1 MPEAYPSAGGSLS
14 DEVSVTLWRM
24 LAPGLFSVPAGSVAR
39 TSKVCELSARPLTL
53 CGLVHGANEPPSIRH
68 SKVEPVS
75 DELNVNV
82 GVAALDGSAG
92 LATMVVFGAV
102 RSTSTFRIAL
112 EGWPALSVATAARA
126 WLPSVPGIVHETL
139 YGPGAATVPSG
150 LQTPEEQSVL
160 WFEHSKNCTWETP
173 LPLGSL
179 AVAVKLVGLGR
190 EPLIAVAGAV
200 IETDG
205 GTLSTRM
212 LVFSSVVLL
221 AASSVARARRSYRP
235 SPVGSAVV
243 FHEAPVDA

>member
-1 MPEAYPSAGGSLS
+1 MSESNGAELSVPIGAHVVPLAAYPSAGGSLS

-24 LAPGLFSVPAGSVAR
+24 LAPGLFRLPAGSFVSRCHVHVSGVASVLPAGSVAR
-39 TSKVCELSARPLTL
+39 TSKVCRLSVRPLTL

-75 DELNVNV
+75 
-82 GVAALDGSAG
+82 
-92 LATMVVFGAV
+92 
-102 RSTSTFRIAL
+102 
-112 EGWPALSVATAARA
+112 
-126 WLPSVPGIVHETL
+126 
-139 YGPGAATVPSG
+139 
-150 LQTPEEQSVL
+150 EEQSVL

-221 AASSVARARRSYRP
+221 DASSVARARRS
-235 SPVGSAVV
+235 
-243 FHEAPVDA
+243 

>member
-14 DEVSVTLWRM
+14 DEVSVRLWRM
-24 LAPGLFSVPAGSVAR
+24 LAPGLFSVPAGSFVSRCHVHVSGVASVLPAGSVAR

-53 CGLVHGANEPPSIRH
+53 CGLVHGANEPPSI
-68 SKVEPVS
+68 
-75 DELNVNV
+75 
-82 GVAALDGSAG
+82 
-92 LATMVVFGAV
+92 
-102 RSTSTFRIAL
+102 
-112 EGWPALSVATAARA
+112 
-126 WLPSVPGIVHETL
+126 
-139 YGPGAATVPSG
+139 
-150 LQTPEEQSVL
+150 Q
-160 WFEHSKNCTWETP
+160 HSKNCTWETP

-221 AASSVARARRSYRP
+221 DASSVACARRSYRP